1 MPEVQADG
9 QSVPRSPQPRQSG
22 APGYV
27 DDGEDAIDRIE
38 AAWGRERPDVD
49 VSSVGIISR
58 IWRIGRHLEQARKDR
73 LAEHGTDRVTL
84 DVLAMLRR
92 SGSPFRMTAGELTHH
107 SLISSGGVSQR
118 LEKLERAGLVTRT
131 IHSDDRRRIDVELT
145 AAGVELIDSILADL
159 MTHEAA
165 LLDGLD
171 PCEQEDLRRIL
182 KRLLARF
189 EPQTPDVAT
198 EFEAMNLS
206 GDRPSPLS
214 CAPVR
219 PHAPAG
225 RHRGRGHRRACGRLR
240 CKSAGRRRRGS
251 RAHRGR

>member
-1 MPEVQADG
+1 MPEMQADG
-9 QSVPRSPQPRQSG
+9 RSVPSSPRGHES
-22 APGYV
+22 AAVDHV
-27 DDGEDAIDRIE
+27 DDVEDAIDRIE
-38 AAWGRERPDVD
+38 AAWRRERPDVD
-49 VSSVGIISR
+49 VSSVGIVSR
-58 IWRIGRHLEQARKDR
+58 IWRIARHLEQARKER

-92 SGSPFRMTAGELTHH
+92 SGPPFRMTAGELTHH

-118 LEKLERAGLVTRT
+118 LEKLERAGLVTRH

-159 MTHEAA
+159 MAHEAT

-189 EPQTPDVAT
+189 EPQLPDDAAT
-198 EFEAMNLS
+198 FEA
-206 GDRPSPLS
+206 
-214 CAPVR
+214 VT
-219 PHAPAG
+219 
-225 RHRGRGHRRACGRLR
+225 
-240 CKSAGRRRRGS
+240 
-251 RAHRGR
+251 

>member
-1 MPEVQADG
+1 MPEMQADG
-9 QSVPRSPQPRQSG
+9 RSVPSSPRGHES
-22 APGYV
+22 AAV
-27 DDGEDAIDRIE
+27 DHVVDVEDAIDRIE
-38 AAWGRERPDVD
+38 AAWRRERPDVD
-49 VSSVGIISR
+49 VSSVGIVSR
-58 IWRIGRHLEQARKDR
+58 IWRIARHLEQARKER

-92 SGSPFRMTAGELTHH
+92 SGPPFRMTAGELTHH

-118 LEKLERAGLVTRT
+118 LEKLERAGLVTRH

-159 MTHEAA
+159 MAHEAT

-189 EPQTPDVAT
+189 EPQMPDDAAT
-198 EFEAMNLS
+198 FEA
-206 GDRPSPLS
+206 
-214 CAPVR
+214 VT
-219 PHAPAG
+219 
-225 RHRGRGHRRACGRLR
+225 
-240 CKSAGRRRRGS
+240 
-251 RAHRGR
+251 

>member
-1 MPEVQADG
+1 MPEMQADG
-9 QSVPRSPQPRQSG
+9 RSVPSSPRGHES
-22 APGYV
+22 AAVDHV
-27 DDGEDAIDRIE
+27 DDVEDAIDRIE
-38 AAWGRERPDVD
+38 AAWRRERPDVD
-49 VSSVGIISR
+49 VSSVGIVSR
-58 IWRIGRHLEQARKDR
+58 IWRIARHLEQARKER

-92 SGSPFRMTAGELTHH
+92 SGPPFRMTAGELTHH

-118 LEKLERAGLVTRT
+118 LEKLERAGLVTRH

-159 MTHEAA
+159 MAHEAT

-189 EPQTPDVAT
+189 EPQIPDDAAT
-198 EFEAMNLS
+198 FEA
-206 GDRPSPLS
+206 
-214 CAPVR
+214 VT
-219 PHAPAG
+219 
-225 RHRGRGHRRACGRLR
+225 
-240 CKSAGRRRRGS
+240 
-251 RAHRGR
+251 

>member
-1 MPEVQADG
+1 MPEMQAEG
-9 QSVPRSPQPRQSG
+9 RSVPRSPRRHES
-22 APGYV
+22 AAVDHV
-27 DDGEDAIDRIE
+27 DDVEDAIDRIE
-38 AAWGRERPDVD
+38 AAWRRERPDVD
-49 VSSVGIISR
+49 VSSVGIVSR
-58 IWRIGRHLEQARKDR
+58 IWRIARHLEQARKER

-92 SGSPFRMTAGELTHH
+92 SGPPFRMTAGELTHH

-118 LEKLERAGLVTRT
+118 LEKLERAGLVTRH

-159 MTHEAA
+159 MAHEAT

-189 EPQTPDVAT
+189 EPQMPDDAAT
-198 EFEAMNLS
+198 FEA
-206 GDRPSPLS
+206 
-214 CAPVR
+214 VT
-219 PHAPAG
+219 
-225 RHRGRGHRRACGRLR
+225 
-240 CKSAGRRRRGS
+240 
-251 RAHRGR
+251 

>member
-1 MPEVQADG
+1 MPEMQADG
-9 QSVPRSPQPRQSG
+9 RSVPSSPRGHES
-22 APGYV
+22 AAVDHV
-27 DDGEDAIDRIE
+27 DDVEDAIDRIE
-38 AAWGRERPDVD
+38 AAWRRERPDVD
-49 VSSVGIISR
+49 VSSVGIVSR
-58 IWRIGRHLEQARKDR
+58 IWRIARHLEQARKER

-92 SGSPFRMTAGELTHH
+92 SGPPFRMTAGELTHH

-118 LEKLERAGLVTRT
+118 LEKLERAGLVTRH

-159 MTHEAA
+159 MAHEAT

-189 EPQTPDVAT
+189 EPQ
-198 EFEAMNLS
+198 
-206 GDRPSPLS
+206 
-214 CAPVR
+214 R
-219 PHAPAG
+219 PHDAATFEPVT
-225 RHRGRGHRRACGRLR
+225 
-240 CKSAGRRRRGS
+240 
-251 RAHRGR
+251 

>member
-1 MPEVQADG
+1 MPEMQADG
-9 QSVPRSPQPRQSG
+9 RSVPSSPRGHES
-22 APGYV
+22 AAVDHV
-27 DDGEDAIDRIE
+27 DDVEDAIDRIE
-38 AAWGRERPDVD
+38 AAWRRERPDVD
-49 VSSVGIISR
+49 VSSVGIVSR
-58 IWRIGRHLEQARKDR
+58 IWRIARHLEQARKER

-92 SGSPFRMTAGELTHH
+92 SGPPSSGTAGELTHH

-118 LEKLERAGLVTRT
+118 LEKLERAGLVTRH

-159 MTHEAA
+159 MAHEAT

-189 EPQTPDVAT
+189 EAQMPDDAAT
-198 EFEAMNLS
+198 FEA
-206 GDRPSPLS
+206 
-214 CAPVR
+214 VI
-219 PHAPAG
+219 
-225 RHRGRGHRRACGRLR
+225 
-240 CKSAGRRRRGS
+240 
-251 RAHRGR
+251 

>member
-1 MPEVQADG
+1 MPEMQADG
-9 QSVPRSPQPRQSG
+9 RSVPSSPRGHES
-22 APGYV
+22 AAVDHV
-27 DDGEDAIDRIE
+27 DDVEDAIDRIE
-38 AAWGRERPDVD
+38 AAWRRERPDVD
-49 VSSVGIISR
+49 VSSVGIVSR
-58 IWRIGRHLEQARKDR
+58 IWRIARHLEQARKER

-92 SGSPFRMTAGELTHH
+92 SGPPFRMTAGELTHH

-118 LEKLERAGLVTRT
+118 LEKLERAGLVTRH

-159 MTHEAA
+159 MAHEAT

-189 EPQTPDVAT
+189 EPQMPDDAAT
-198 EFEAMNLS
+198 FEAVN
-206 GDRPSPLS
+206 
-214 CAPVR
+214 
-219 PHAPAG
+219 
-225 RHRGRGHRRACGRLR
+225 
-240 CKSAGRRRRGS
+240 
-251 RAHRGR
+251 